1 LYAAHSNCL
10 KPGAAWYGQL
20 EGLKKEARTRTA
32 PEVAPDVKAPVIID
46 QVEKMQ
52 DAWAH
57 MLEWFRK
64 HAVA

>member
-1 LYAAHSNCL
+1 
-10 KPGAAWYGQL
+10 
-20 EGLKKEARTRTA
+20 
-32 PEVAPDVKAPVIID
+32 VKAPVIID